1 MTRPRNLLALLPA
14 LLLFAPD
21 AEAASRSGER
31 QGCAE
36 PCLSGTA
43 SWYGEPYQGRRTS
56 SGEAFDRNALTAAHP
71 SLPMHSKVR
80 VTDVA
85 TGRTVTVRIND
96 RGPGYG
102 RVIDLS
108 QAAARNLGIE
118 RRGLA
123 RVRIEEIAEG
133 AE

>member
-1 MTRPRNLLALLPA
+1 MIRPRNLLALLPA
-14 LLLFAPD
+14 LLLFTPD
-21 AEAASRSGER
+21 AGAASRSGER
-31 QGCAE
+31 HGCAE

-43 SWYGEPYQGRRTS
+43 SWYGEPYQGRHTT
-56 SGEAFDRNALTAAHP
+56 SGEPFDRNALTAAHP
-71 SLPMHSKVR
+71 TLPMQAKVR
-80 VTDVA
+80 VTDLA
-85 TGRTVTVRIND
+85 TGRSVTVRIND

-108 QAAARNLGIE
+108 QAAARSLGIE

-123 RVRIEEIAEG
+123 RVRIEQIAEG